1 MTLFNSLIKICWFIF
16 IVVWVIFSLAAK
28 KNIQSNNE
36 RQSSFIRLAIIVVVI
51 SFLKIKSFRHLANAY
66 IFSSNHF
73 VQGCGVLI
81 CAVGIAFAIW
91 ARIHIGKNWGMPM
104 SLKEKAELVTTGP
117 YHFVRHPIYTG
128 LCIAMIGSMI
138 TEGFMWLI
146 WFVFLGGYFIY
157 SAKKEEKSMLL
168 QFPDKYPE
176 YMRRTKMLIPF
187 IF

>member
-1 MTLFNSLIKICWFIF
+1 MPVFNLLIKICWLLF
-16 IVVWVIFSLAAK
+16 IVVWVMFSFKAK
-28 KNIQSNNE
+28 RNVQSNRE
-36 RQSSFIRLAIIVVVI
+36 RQGSFIRFVIIFVVI
-51 SFLKIKSFRHLANAY
+51 AFLRTTIFRDLAHAK
-66 IFSSNHF
+66 IFSSIHF

-104 SLKEKAELVTTGP
+104 SQKIEPELITTGP
-117 YHFVRHPIYTG
+117 YRFVRHPIYTG
-128 LCIAMIGSMI
+128 LIIAMIGSSFAESLTWI
-138 TEGFMWLI
+138 IWL
-146 WFVFLGGYFIY
+146 VFLGGYFIY
-157 SAKKEEKSMLL
+157 SAKSEEKSMML